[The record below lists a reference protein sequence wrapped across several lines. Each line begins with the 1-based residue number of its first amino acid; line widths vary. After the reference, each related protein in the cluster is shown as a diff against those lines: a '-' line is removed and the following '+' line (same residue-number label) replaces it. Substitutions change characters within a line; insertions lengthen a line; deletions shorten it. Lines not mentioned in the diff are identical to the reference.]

1 MQLLNPTTYSDK
13 SVGLWAKIVTNCRH
27 RGFYPGDF
35 SHMAGALSINRLM
48 QVYSCIIWL
57 AMSVAQRWR
66 HCLMRATWSE
76 QISWLPLSWDDK
88 LSSELEYALYQLG
101 TYTQHAYRYWRHTNS
116 RGIPLFLI
124 FVLIDCVCQSHVP
137 ILAVFKMIKQV
148 KYGPTQITHNSP
160 CGTFCW
166 WLFSQLIL
174 PSILVCFLT
183 VK

>member
-1 MQLLNPTTYSDK
+1 
-13 SVGLWAKIVTNCRH
+13 
-27 RGFYPGDF
+27 
-35 SHMAGALSINRLM
+35 MAGALPINRLM

-66 HCLMRATWSE
+66 HCLMRATWTE

-88 LSSELEYALYQLG
+88 LSSKLEYALYQLG
-101 TYTQHAYRYWRHTNS
+101 TYTQHAYWYWRHTNS
-116 RGIPLFLI
+116 RSIPLFLI

-166 WLFSQLIL
+166 WLFFTADFTKYPRVLSDSEIKWVYGRQKLLLVVAMLIMWVL
-174 PSILVCFLT
+174 MWLMWVY
-183 VK
+183 